1 MLQIIL
7 SLWMI
12 IVFSVCFYCVHNT
25 ILVSRAKIKL
35 KNILPEIYVE
45 DITKENVI
53 SIKNRIIEFIDDNS
67 SLSDK
72 EKTLMKMYVNR
83 DSISDLTRILIDLR
97 IR

>member
-1 MLQIIL
+1 MIQIIL
-7 SLWMI
+7 SGWMI
-12 IVFSVCFYCVHNT
+12 IVFSVCFYCIRNA
-25 ILVSRAKIKL
+25 ILALRAKIKL

-53 SIKNRIIEFIDDNS
+53 AIKNRIIEFIDDNS

-72 EKTLMKMYVNR
+72 EKTLMKMYVDR
-83 DSISDLTRILIDLR
+83 DSISELTRILIDLR